1 MMYQLVII
9 DDEEKI
15 ADGIAQ
21 LFPWQSIG
29 FEVAGVFTDAR
40 IALQHL
46 EKYPADVVMTDIEMP
61 GMNGLELSR
70 RLMAYPQM
78 QKVFFSSY
86 DNYEYFRAALQTGV
100 VDYLMKPVNYAAI
113 TECFEKVKERLDQRN
128 RQGAQRPTAYYE
140 QILYDVTQYV
150 QKEYR
155 TATLEEAAQ
164 RVFLSPSYLSR
175 IFKEKNGEGF
185 AELLLRT
192 RMEKAC
198 EMLDD
203 CKYRSYDI
211 AFYLGYDNPKSFS
224 RAFRSFYQ
232 MSPSEYRKAR
242 EGRNDGQKE
251 TGDSHEA

>member
-1 MMYQLVII
+1 MYQLVII

-46 EKYPADVVMTDIEMP
+46 EQYPADVVMTDIEMP

-100 VDYLMKPVNYAAI
+100 ADYLMKPVSYAAI
-113 TECFEKVKERLDQRN
+113 TDCFEKVKERLDQKN
-128 RQGAQRPTAYYE
+128 TQGAQRPTAYYE

-150 QKEYR
+150 RKEYR

-164 RVFLSPSYLSR
+164 RVYLSPSYLSR

-198 EMLDD
+198 EMLGD
-203 CKYRSYDI
+203 CRYRSYDI

-224 RAFRSFYQ
+224 RAFRAFYQ
-232 MSPSEYRKAR
+232 MSPSEYRR
-242 EGRNDGQKE
+242 SRQGQSEVHTE